1 MFILS
6 QAKNEEHTHTL
17 TLCPSLQHFLLY
29 LAPTFSCS
37 SPFHS
42 TLTHLEYI
50 DLLLSPSSFSLPLLI
65 PPPLLC
71 LILHFFI
78 IALPPSQ
85 QLSRLLY
92 IRISFVSCLPGSHEW
107 YSLIHITHT
116 KAYTHTPRTH
126 NESHART
133 HAKYT
138 AHVHGYTPRTSRHRG
153 EENQI
158 FKSDD

>member
-1 MFILS
+1 MR
-6 QAKNEEHTHTL
+6 NTHTHSMSLSPAFFTL
-17 TLCPSLQHFLLY
+17 SCPYFLLLIPLSLHPY
-29 LAPTFSCS
+29 PSRIHRPPPLPFLFLTPLA
-37 SPFHS
+37 
-42 TLTHLEYI
+42 Y
-50 DLLLSPSSFSLPLLI
+50 SPSSSLLNSP
-65 PPPLLC
+65 
-71 LILHFFI
+71 FFI

-126 NESHART
+126 NESHAHT